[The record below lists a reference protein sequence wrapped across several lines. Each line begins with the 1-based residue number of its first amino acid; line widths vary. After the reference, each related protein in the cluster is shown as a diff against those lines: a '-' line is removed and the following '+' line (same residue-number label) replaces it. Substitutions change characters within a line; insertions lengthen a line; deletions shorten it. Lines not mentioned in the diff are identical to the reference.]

1 MYFCAVNTNR
11 LFQSIFFF
19 LGLLAAGMSW
29 GQQKYTL
36 SGYISDKSTGE
47 ELIHA
52 KIVVAELGV
61 GAYTNEFGFYSISL
75 PIGTYSIDFRYSSY
89 NTVSQSIRLD
99 KSFKLNISLELNE
112 KVQEIG
118 EVEVTGSG
126 RDVNITNNQI
136 GTVKLDMEQLKTLP
150 AFLGEV
156 DVIKTL
162 QLMPGI
168 SSAAEGTQGFYVR
181 GGGPD
186 QNLVLLDGV
195 HVYNASHLFGF
206 FSVFNVDAI
215 KSVELTK
222 GGIPAQ
228 YGGRLSSVLDIAMN
242 DGNNKEFG
250 VKGGIGL
257 ISSRLTLEGPIIK
270 DKASFIISGRRT
282 YIDVITK
289 PFIPKDAAFSGSGY
303 FFYDLNAKVNY
314 KISEKDRLYISGYFG
329 KDAFTFSTPAND
341 FNVRMPWG
349 NAIASLR
356 WNHVFSEKLFMN
368 ARVSLTDYQFQF
380 ISQQDQFE
388 FGLNSGIRDYGSSID
403 FTYYTNPRVKIKY
416 GADYIYHIFT
426 PFSVSATQED
436 VEFDV
441 GEAQRLFSHET
452 ALYASSEIEI
462 TEKWSLNTGLRY
474 SMYHHVGS
482 FKRFTPATIGNQ
494 DSVIEYD
501 RGELIQF
508 YGNWEPRIST
518 RYLINKVSSIK
529 AGWNYNAQYIHL
541 ANLSAVS
548 LPTDIWFP
556 STELAKPQL
565 GWQATAGYFR
575 NFKENTF
582 ESSVE
587 IYYKTMN
594 NLIEFKEGALPQDNV
609 QDNTDNL
616 LTFGRGYSYGAE
628 FFFKKALGDFTGWI
642 GYTWSK
648 TERQFDEIFDGEWFP
663 AKYDRRHD
671 VTLVGNYKLN
681 DQLTLGAAFVYATGN
696 TMTLPTSWYLNNGDV
711 QFQYGPRN
719 ASRMAPFHR
728 LDLSVTWYDKPTK
741 TVIDPYSETGETV
754 VVKKRFRN
762 NVNFSI
768 YNVYSRQN
776 PFFLYVDN
784 NGSLATNDFNISLQ
798 QVSLFPILP
807 SITWNFEF

>member
-1 MYFCAVNTNR
+1 MELGR
-11 LFQSIFFF
+11 LLFVLLFFSYVQ
-19 LGLLAAGMSW
+19 LAGA
-29 GQQKYTL
+29 QQKFTL
-36 SGYISDKSTGE
+36 SGYISDKATGE
-47 ELIHA
+47 ELIDA
-52 KIVVAELGV
+52 KIVVPTLNS
-61 GAYTNEFGFYSISL
+61 GAYTNEFGYYSISL
-75 PIGTYSIDFRYSSY
+75 PAGTYIVDFRSSGY
-89 NTVSQSIRLD
+89 NTQSKEVVLD
-99 KSFKLNISLELNE
+99 RNIKLNIALEINE

-118 EVEVTGSG
+118 EVEVLAEG
-126 RDVNITNNQI
+126 RDVNIKDNQI
-136 GTVKLDMEQLKTLP
+136 STIKLDIEQLKTLP

-222 GGIPAQ
+222 GGIPAE
-228 YGGRLSSVLDIAMN
+228 YGGRLSSVLDISMN
-242 DGNNKEFG
+242 DGNSKQYG

-257 ISSRLTLEGPIIK
+257 ISSRLTLEGPVVK
-270 DKASFIISGRRT
+270 DKASFIVSGRRT

-289 PFIPKDAAFSGSGY
+289 PFIPEDGAFSGSGY

-314 KISEKDRLYISGYFG
+314 KISEKDRLYISGYYG
-329 KDAFTFSTPAND
+329 KDAFTFATPADD

-349 NAIASLR
+349 NGIASMR
-356 WNHVFSEKLFMN
+356 WNHLFNDKLFMN

-380 ISQQDQFE
+380 ISQQDEFE
-388 FGLNSGIRDYGSSID
+388 FGLNSGIRDYGASVD
-403 FTYYTNPRVKIKY
+403 FSYFMNPRVKLMF

-436 VEFDV
+436 VAFDV
-441 GEAQRLFSHET
+441 GEAQRLFSHES
-452 ALYASSEIEI
+452 ALYASSELEI
-462 TEKWSLNTGLRY
+462 TENWSMNAGIRY

-482 FKRFTPATIGNQ
+482 FKRFIPSTLGNQ
-494 DSVIEYD
+494 DSVVEYAP
-501 RGELIQF
+501 GEMIQF
-508 YGNWEPRIST
+508 YGNWEPRFST
-518 RYLINKVSSIK
+518 RYLINKVSSFK

-575 NFKENTF
+575 NFLDNML

-587 IYYKTMN
+587 VYYKTMN

-628 FFFKKALGDFTGWI
+628 FFLKKALGDFTGWI

-648 TERQFDEIFDGEWFP
+648 TERQFDEIFDGAWFP

-671 VTLVGNYKLN
+671 LTLVGNYKLN
-681 DQLTLGAAFVYATGN
+681 DSWTFGASFVYATGN
-696 TMTLPTSWYLNNGDV
+696 TMTLPTSWFLNNGDV
-711 QFQYGPRN
+711 QFQYGPRS

-728 LDLSVTWYDKPTK
+728 LDLSVTWYDQPTK
-741 TVIDPYSETGETV
+741 TVDDPLSEAGETKV
-754 VVKKRFRN
+754 VNKRFRN

-784 NGSLATNDFNISLQ
+784 EGSLATNDFSISLQ